1 MTAKRSD
8 GERKEMPL
16 HARGI
21 TLTEQFDSK
30 FNQWQVQNSVGIST
44 KMRGFRK
51 TDLSLTLS
59 RKCTIN
65 ILKNTIQDAK
75 DSRQD

>member
-1 MTAKRSD
+1 MTATRSD

-30 FNQWQVQNSVGIST
+30 FNQWRVQTALGSQQ
-44 KMRGFRK
+44 R
-51 TDLSLTLS
+51 
-59 RKCTIN
+59 
-65 ILKNTIQDAK
+65 
-75 DSRQD
+75 